1 MSNIITTIKSIF
13 SNSAIDFLLFCSP
26 FVILFALTKKI
37 KFKKNGTELSIN
49 DK

>member
-1 MSNIITTIKSIF
+1 MSIITTIKNIF
-13 SNSAIDFLLFCSP
+13 SNTAMDFLLCTLP

>member
-1 MSNIITTIKSIF
+1 MNIITTIKNIF
-13 SNSAIDFLLFCSP
+13 SNTAMDFLLYATP

>member
-1 MSNIITTIKSIF
+1 MNIINSIKNIF
-13 SNSAIDFLLFCSP
+13 SSTAIDFLLCATP

>member
-1 MSNIITTIKSIF
+1 MSIINAIKNIF
-13 SNSAIDFLLFCSP
+13 SSTAINFLLCTSP